1 MQEEHYEDKKK
12 SEGVSQ
18 ANTPNLSDGVDTDPR
33 I

>member
-1 MQEEHYEDKKK
+1 MQEEHYKDKKK

-18 ANTPNLSDGVDTDPR
+18 GNTPDLSDGVDADPR